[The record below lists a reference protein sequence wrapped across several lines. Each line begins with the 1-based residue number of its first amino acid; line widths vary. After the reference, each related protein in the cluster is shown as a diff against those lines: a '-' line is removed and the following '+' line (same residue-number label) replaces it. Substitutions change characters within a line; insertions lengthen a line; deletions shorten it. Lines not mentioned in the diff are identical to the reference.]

1 MLYKTFII
9 VGLLDAIFLL
19 TNKIARFGE
28 REGLTPSIIAEAIV
42 AKTPEQTMENFSKV
56 IENWDKAK
64 AMGMSA
70 DTFELNHCQT
80 IKGVEFER

>member
-1 MLYKTFII
+1 
-9 VGLLDAIFLL
+9 
-19 TNKIARFGE
+19 
-28 REGLTPSIIAEAIV
+28 
-42 AKTPEQTMENFSKV
+42 MENFSKV